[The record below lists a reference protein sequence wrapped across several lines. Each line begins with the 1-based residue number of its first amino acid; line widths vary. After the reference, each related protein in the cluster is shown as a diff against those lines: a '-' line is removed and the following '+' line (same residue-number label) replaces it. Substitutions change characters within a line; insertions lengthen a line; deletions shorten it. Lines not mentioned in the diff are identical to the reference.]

1 MKDTPQP
8 NARQALKARQN
19 PLCKVSIRALHA
31 EATP

>member
-8 NARQALKARQN
+8 NARQALKARQTISKAGN
-19 PLCKVSIRALHA
+19 GALHA